1 VRKKAKYLHDAPD
14 GALMPGVG
22 GHYPHMGGGRPV
34 PLPSQ
39 EQGPIPVGPQDYYTE
54 APSATYYA
62 PHPASGQA
70 PRNLAYSHPQAPISP
85 PYSQPMAAPIASAPP
100 ASQGTPSQL
109 DGQFGGPLFDPSDP
123 ALFNF
128 DISSLNFGN
137 HYGALEL
144 GMLGHMSSA
153 VGEVHVD
160 DHAMNQAVG
169 SYNSQVPPG
178 TYGDGHALPAHISFG
193 LHGTAPSDW
202 QTPHS
207 RNNSMQVQTP
217 SSTPNLGNM
226 DYAGHRNDSINGPPA
241 YAIGHG
247 PSSISSA
254 SPASTDVNSG
264 YDNDNPMSATAFFAN
279 AQQTHTQRSPTTS
292 RSHQENRPS
301 AGPLQPN
308 HSNAIRKRQQ
318 GTRPSIYASVT
329 KPYNYVHS
337 FHRMFGLVKTLYAA
351 DYLKRAIHAI
361 ENFRPVLM
369 TNAST
374 LDGEDLLYQEKNLQ
388 RSLVTM
394 LSNFAEV
401 GTPCLICRRSG
412 EVVGMNKEFEILTGW
427 RREVLL
433 GYVPNANVNL
443 GPRAAGSPQAGSM
456 TKTPTLLGQEPDPGP
471 HPVNILELFDQASGV
486 QYLDDFSCLA
496 FEDPLGKGHRRV
508 NMLRYL
514 TKEDMARMPDRATNM
529 ANGKPVKPEPTI
541 KHEDGSIQ
549 QSEAAI
555 RNLGVGANGLID
567 AMVMWHIK
575 RDNFDMPM
583 LLAFQVRFAMI
594 LLARVLLTAVQIMP
608 MLKS

>member
-1 VRKKAKYLHDAPD
+1 
-14 GALMPGVG
+14 MPGVG

-39 EQGPIPVGPQDYYTE
+39 EQRPLPVGPSDYYTE

-62 PHPASGQA
+62 PHPASGQVQA
-70 PRNLAYSHPQAPISP
+70 PQNLAYSHPQAPISP
-85 PYSQPMAAPIASAPP
+85 PYSQPMATPIASAPP
-100 ASQGTPSQL
+100 ASQGTPSQM

-153 VGEVHVD
+153 VGEVHVED
-160 DHAMNQAVG
+160 NTMNQAVG
-169 SYNSQVPPG
+169 PYNSQMPPG
-178 TYGDGHALPAHISFG
+178 TYGDSHALPAHISFG
-193 LHGTAPSDW
+193 LNGTAPSDW

-217 SSTPNLGNM
+217 GNTPNLGSM
-226 DYAGHRNDSINGPPA
+226 DYASHRNDSINGPPA
-241 YAIGHG
+241 YATGHA

-264 YDNDNPMSATAFFAN
+264 YDNDNPMLATAFFAN
-279 AQQTHTQRSPTTS
+279 AQQTHTQRSPTMG
-292 RSHQENRPS
+292 RAHQENR
-301 AGPLQPN
+301 GPLQPN
-308 HSNAIRKRQQ
+308 YSNAIRKRQQ
-318 GTRPSIYASVT
+318 STKPSIYASVT

-337 FHRMFGLVKTLYAA
+337 WHRMIELVKSLYAP
-351 DYLKRAIHAI
+351 KFQQKAIQAMV
-361 ENFRPVLM
+361 NFRSVL
-369 TNAST
+369 TRIAAELT
-374 LDGEDLLYQEKNLQ
+374 VDDLLHQEKNLQ
-388 RSLVTM
+388 RSLVSM

-443 GPRAAGSPQAGSM
+443 GPRIEGSPQAGSI
-456 TKTPTLLGQEPDPGP
+456 TKTPTLLGQEPDTGP
-471 HPVNILELFDQASGV
+471 HPVNILELFDQASGAE
-486 QYLDDFSCLA
+486 YLDDFSCLA

-514 TKEDMARMPDRATNM
+514 TKEDMARMPDRAANM
-529 ANGKPVKPEPTI
+529 PNGKPVKPEPTV

-555 RNLGVGANGLID
+555 RNLGVGANGVID
-567 AMVMWHIK
+567 AMIMWHIK

-583 LLAFQVRFAMI
+583 LLAFQVCFTRI
-594 LLARVLLTAVQIMP
+594 
-608 MLKS
+608 